1 MVTWNPR
8 NIIVTSVLLAAVIG
22 AGAGVGAS
30 YALRAHPG
38 AQTRDFYLFAV
49 DQGFNSST
57 AQGLKADSDYD
68 FSASVITINLGDTL
82 VIHFYNPTDTAH
94 TFTMAQ
100 PYSNDVF
107 LPAMTNTT
115 ISNANI
121 TIHAT
126 QAGIFPFYCKFH
138 GPSMAGSLVV
148 QG

>member
-8 NIIVTSVLLAAVIG
+8 NVVVTALLLSAIVG
-22 AGAGVGAS
+22 AGAGFGVTYG
-30 YALRAHPG
+30 LRSHSSPQA
-38 AQTRDFYLFAV
+38 RDFYLFAV

-57 AQGLKADSDYD
+57 AQGLKADYD
-68 FSASVITINLGDTL
+68 FSANVITTNVGDTL

-94 TFTMAQ
+94 TFTMNS
-100 PYSNDVF
+100 PYSNDVY
-107 LPAMTNTT
+107 LPPMTNTT

-138 GPSMAGSLVV
+138 GPSMSGSLVV